1 MSELLS
7 VIKKVVNIM
16 SVEETIELISEDC
29 KERMEKTIQDLQ
41 NSLSQVRTGRASAA
55 MVNDIKVEVYG
66 QMMPLNQVATVNVP
80 EARMLTI
87 DVWDKSNLQ
96 MVEKAILKSGRSL
109 NPMNDGVIL
118 RINLPEMTEETRK
131 EMTKI
136 VKQKSEDHKVA
147 IRNIRRDSNEQIK
160 KLKSEG
166 LSEDN
171 MHAAQEDIQKVT
183 DSAIQRIDQLSDQ
196 KEKDI
201 LTI

>member
-1 MSELLS
+1 
-7 VIKKVVNIM
+7 M

-160 KLKSEG
+160 KLKGEG

>member
-1 MSELLS
+1 
-7 VIKKVVNIM
+7 
-16 SVEETIELISEDC
+16 
-29 KERMEKTIQDLQ
+29 
-41 NSLSQVRTGRASAA
+41 
-55 MVNDIKVEVYG
+55 
-66 QMMPLNQVATVNVP
+66 
-80 EARMLTI
+80 
-87 DVWDKSNLQ
+87 
-96 MVEKAILKSGRSL
+96 
-109 NPMNDGVIL
+109 MNDGVIL

-160 KLKSEG
+160 AERG

-196 KEKDI
+196 RKTSPI
-201 LTI
+201 

>member
-1 MSELLS
+1 
-7 VIKKVVNIM
+7 M
-16 SVEETIELISEDC
+16 SVEETIELIREDC
-29 KERMEKTIQDLQ
+29 SERMEKTIQDLQ
-41 NSLSQVRTGRASAA
+41 SSLSQVRTGRASAG
-55 MVNDIKVEVYG
+55 MVNDIRVEVYG

-87 DVWDKSNLQ
+87 DVWDKANLQ
-96 MVEKAILKSGRSL
+96 LVEKAIQKSGRNL

-118 RINLPEMTEETRK
+118 RINLPEMTEETRR

-147 IRNIRRDSNEQIK
+147 IRNIRRDANDQIK

-171 MHAAQEDIQKVT
+171 MHDAQGEIQTVT
-183 DSAIQRIDQLSDQ
+183 DSAIGRIDQLSEQ